1 MASIRKSFSLR
12 NGVQVD
18 DDNLIVNANGLVGI
32 GTSVPT
38 ELLDVRGTAKI
49 VGLVTATSVFTQGI
63 TVTGV
68 STLSRL
74 NIGVTSISTG
84 VITATS
90 GVVTY
95 YGDGGKLLNL
105 PTSQWLDVDVG
116 LGFTS
121 IYAQGNVGV
130 STNDPRFVFQIGGNQ
145 STSLV
150 GFSSGVGFNS
160 TGNVLATGI
169 VTASSFVGDGSSLTS
184 LNASNISSGTLNNS
198 RLPSNI
204 SVSGIVTANTF
215 HAVNYNG
222 TSTST
227 ATFTGSFVGI
237 ASTARDITSTS
248 NITVNS
254 INAGFSTA
262 GIATVY
268 TRLLL
273 PANQPLGIGTTNPS
287 GDVSIRRAGIT
298 SIVMVTDGSF
308 RSSIIFGRSI
318 SGVGSNAELR
328 FGNTNGTYP
337 DSTEKSLDI
346 INYDTGNFNYY
357 LHNGPVGISTGS
369 FNWIY
374 GQDLSSLMTLTY
386 TGRLGINQQNPT
398 NNLHVVGTSTVTQ
411 SAFFGGSIEALGN
424 INTPGILTASNRV
437 ITGITSVSDLRVR
450 TTSSTYPLQVGT
462 NPDLTG
468 GGVGIDST
476 GKIITQGDYTGR
488 NLTLSGIITATGSIN
503 SSAALTGT
511 SLNVSGG
518 AISGG
523 TITGTSLNVSSGAIT
538 GGTITGSSIIVGS
551 ISNLTTAIDQS
562 SITGSAFYPPI
573 LTTTQR
579 NALTVGNGAIIY
591 NSSNNRLEVYVLGG
605 WVGIST
611 IA

>member
-74 NIGVTSISTG
+74 DIGITSITSG
-84 VITATS
+84 IVTASS

-130 STNDPRFVFQIGGNQ
+130 STNDPRFAFQIGGNQ

-160 TGNVLATGI
+160 TGNILATGI
-169 VTASSFVGDGSSLTS
+169 VTAFSFVGDGSGLTS
-184 LNASNISSGTLNNS
+184 LNASNISSGTLDNS

-204 SVSGIVTANTF
+204 SVSGIVTANTLRG
-215 HAVNYNG
+215 VNYEG

-273 PANQPLGIGTTNPS
+273 PANQPLGIGTDNPS

-328 FGNTNGTYP
+328 FGNTNGAYP

-374 GQDLSSLMTLTY
+374 GQDLSELMTLTY

-411 SAFFGGSIEALGN
+411 SAFFGGSISALGN
-424 INTPGILTASNRV
+424 GNIAGILTATTVLSGV
-437 ITGITSVSDLRVR
+437 ASVSDIRVR
-450 TTSSTYPLQVGT
+450 TTTSTYPLQVGA
-462 NPDLTG
+462 NPDAVN
-468 GGVGIDST
+468 GGVGINST
-476 GKIITQGDYTGR
+476 GKIVTQGDYTGR
-488 NLTLSGIITATGSIN
+488 NINVSGIITASGNIVGAGLSVN
-503 SSAALTGT
+503 TGT
-511 SLNVSGG
+511 
-518 AISGG
+518 ISGG
-523 TITGTSLNVSSGAIT
+523 TINGTSLNIGSGSVVCGPISA
-538 GGTITGSSIIVGS
+538 SSISVTSAIDLS
-551 ISNLTTAIDQS
+551 AISNS
-562 SITGSAFYPPI
+562 VFYPPE

-579 NALTVGNGAIIY
+579 NGISTEAGAIIY
-591 NSSNNRLEVYVLGG
+591 NST
-605 WVGIST
+605 VGKHQGYNGT
-611 IA
+611 TWNDLY